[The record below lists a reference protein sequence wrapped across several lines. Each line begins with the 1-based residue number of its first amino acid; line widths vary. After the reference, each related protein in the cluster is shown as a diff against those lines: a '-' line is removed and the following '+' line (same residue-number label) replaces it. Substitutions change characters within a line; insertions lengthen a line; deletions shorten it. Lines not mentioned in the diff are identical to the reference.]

1 MVITRVPADT
11 ITTSVARSF
20 TLKRLVASLRV
31 THSATSLT
39 AVVLSYDG
47 IPLLETILP
56 TIAAQ
61 RGIEF
66 KTIVV
71 DNGSSDGTE
80 AWLAKHWPAVE
91 VVRLPTNVGVTPALN
106 VCLRAADTE
115 FVALLNNDLEL
126 EPDALARLTA
136 ALVEHPDAA
145 SAGAKLIDFHDRAV
159 LDGAGD
165 VFTWAG
171 TGGRRGHGQLDRG
184 QYDSPQAIFGA
195 CGGAAVYRKA
205 AVEDIGEFD
214 ESFFAFYEDVDW
226 ALRAQVLG
234 WGCRYEPGAV
244 VYHMGSAT
252 IGKGLTD
259 FTRYHLW
266 RNGLWIVAKNYP
278 VAALVRY
285 FPWLLLG
292 QAVNFAVA
300 LRDRK
305 LHIWARVVR
314 DALKGLPAVLRQRRV
329 VQSKRRASLKQ
340 LQAVVGPEG

>member
-1 MVITRVPADT
+1 ML
-11 ITTSVARSF
+11 RSF
-20 TLKRLVASLRV
+20 TAERLVASGRV

-47 IPLLETILP
+47 IPLLEKILP

-66 KTIVV
+66 RTIVV
-71 DNGSSDGTE
+71 DNGSSDGTRE
-80 AWLAKHWPAVE
+80 WLSEHWPDID
-91 VVRLPTNVGVTPALN
+91 VVHLPENVGVTPALN
-106 VCLRAADTE
+106 ICLRAADTE

-126 EPDALARLTA
+126 EPDALARLTQ
-136 ALVEHPDAA
+136 ALIDHPNAA
-145 SAGAKLIDFHDRAV
+145 SAGAKLIDFYDRTV

-171 TGGRRGHGQLDRG
+171 TGGRRGHGELDRG
-184 QYDSPQAIFGA
+184 QYDRPQAIFGA
-195 CGGAAVYRKA
+195 CGGAAVYRRTA
-205 AVEDIGEFD
+205 IEDVGEFD

-234 WGCRYEPGAV
+234 WGCRYVPDAV

-266 RNGLWIVAKNYP
+266 RNGLWIIAKNYP
-278 VAALVRY
+278 ASALVRY
-285 FPWLLLG
+285 LPWLILG
-292 QAVNFAVA
+292 QAVNFALAV
-300 LRDRK
+300 RDRK
-305 LHIWARVVR
+305 LGIWIRVVR
-314 DALKGLPAVLRQRRV
+314 DAARGLPAVLRRRRDI
-329 VQSKRRASLKQ
+329 QEKRRASLRQ
-340 LQAVVGPEG
+340 LQSVVGPDG